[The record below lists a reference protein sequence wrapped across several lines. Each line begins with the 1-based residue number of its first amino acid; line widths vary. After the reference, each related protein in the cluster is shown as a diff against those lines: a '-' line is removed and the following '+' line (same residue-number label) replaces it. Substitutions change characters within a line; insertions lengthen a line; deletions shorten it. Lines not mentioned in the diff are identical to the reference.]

1 MVARLMP
8 KCAGSACPVPEYS
21 RQRRHRFPWKIPDDS
36 GRGTAAKAFWRRP
49 SGWLAGSGPMAGYS
63 WLIPHARGFARADFT
78 PHRHPLKPAPAPLF
92 AAAKIM
98 HGDFAQKRGVQVSRM
113 ARTCPSATTSSSL
126 TRSDLSLPEAGAATG
141 ISIFMAS
148 TNTMSSP
155 SPTLPPTSTG
165 SAQTRPATS
174 VTILISGIP
183 LSGTAPRDW
192 YTEYAHREGGRPQLA
207 VVAADCLR

>member
-1 MVARLMP
+1 MAHSTRATF
-8 KCAGSACPVPEYS
+8 CAG
-21 RQRRHRFPWKIPDDS
+21 
-36 GRGTAAKAFWRRP
+36 
-49 SGWLAGSGPMAGYS
+49 
-63 WLIPHARGFARADFT
+63 FT
-78 PHRHPLKPAPAPLF
+78 PHRHTLKPARAPLF
-92 AAAKIM
+92 APATIA
-98 HGDFAQKRGVQVSRM
+98 HADFAQKRGAQVSIM

-126 TRSDLSLPEAGAATG
+126 TRSDLSLPDAGAATG

-148 TNTMSSP
+148 TNARPSP

-192 YTEYAHREGGRPQLA
+192 YTEYAHREGGRPRLT